1 MLIVTYTLTIILL
14 ILGSIAW
21 RREKKLQI
29 KSRIS
34 SAFPT
39 EVQNEV
45 VKSTDEL
52 KRLSFSNRIV
62 QPIIKQLKQSFKKNI
77 SSEKREKLEM
87 KLLQAGTPLGLT
99 PVEYRI
105 VQLATLLFF
114 PIIFGLYGLLLQVS
128 GGAFLFFVVFG
139 LLIGSY
145 LPRFYLNQ
153 KTAKRKRIALRELPD
168 FLDLLTV
175 SMEAGLGFDA
185 ALSKV
190 VAKND
195 GVLSKEFQRC
205 LEEMRLGKTRRESL
219 SGVRRRLLIDDIHAL
234 IGSILQAEQLGIGM
248 VQMLNV
254 QSLEIRGKRKQRAEE
269 QSMKAPI
276 KMLFPLVLFIFP
288 CIFIVILGPVVIN
301 LIETLL

>member
-1 MLIVTYTLTIILL
+1 MTYTLTVMLL
-14 ILGSIAW
+14 IIGSIAW
-21 RREKKLQI
+21 RKEKKQQI

-34 SAFPT
+34 SAFQT
-39 EVQNEV
+39 DLQNEV
-45 VKSTDEL
+45 VKPTDEI
-52 KRLSFSNRIV
+52 KRLSFSNRIL
-62 QPIIKQLKQSFKKNI
+62 QPIMKQLKQTFNQNI

-105 VQLATLLFF
+105 VQLAIIVLL
-114 PIIFGLYGLLLQVS
+114 PLIFGLYGLLLQMS
-128 GGAFLFFVVFG
+128 GGAILFFVLFG
-139 LLIGSY
+139 SLIGGY

-153 KTAKRKRIALRELPD
+153 KTAKRNKLALRELPD

-219 SGVRRRLLIDDIHAL
+219 SGVRKRLLIDDIHSL

-301 LIETLL
+301 LVETLL